1 MINRLSLL
9 KRRKQHRL
17 IRILT
22 LSIFLIVVALSII
35 INQYKAKHYQTVRTW
50 EEIKKENILKVGILH
65 NYTDY
70 FVLQGEIY
78 GFHYEMINKM
88 AKHLDIEIEYK
99 VYHNHKEYYK
109 ALLNNEVDILAVD
122 AVPTFHSQIL
132 FDYTLPHSYSS
143 IVLVQ
148 HKKKVLKHS
157 TLKAKQ
163 AKQPIVIPAS
173 LGYIQSTDIPQNY
186 SFTFEVSPLF
196 SKQIVNEVN
205 KGNIDRTLAYYKN
218 INANTIFFQHLE
230 YDHTV
235 LENQALHWVIR
246 KHNDS
251 LLFAVNQWLA
261 DFTTSQS
268 YQFLLKKHY
277 SPSSSIRTLL
287 KYQKNL
293 FPLNDISS
301 YDKIIQK
308 YATKYQLD
316 WLLVASL
323 IYQESK
329 FQADSKS
336 KNTWGIMQFMPNTA
350 DYLGI
355 TIDDSPE
362 NQIEAGCRYLK
373 ILQDKYINLGVKD
386 KDELMK
392 FVLAAYNAGNCRIED
407 ARKLARL
414 YGLNE
419 NKWDNNVA
427 VALKLLAKK
436 NSPFHHELKCGRYS
450 QAEHTIRYVDKILQR
465 YYQYK
470 NIVNYTLVE

>member
-1 MINRLSLL
+1 M
-9 KRRKQHRL
+9 
-17 IRILT
+17 
-22 LSIFLIVVALSII
+22 
-35 INQYKAKHYQTVRTW
+35 
-50 EEIKKENILKVGILH
+50 
-65 NYTDY
+65 
-70 FVLQGEIY
+70 
-78 GFHYEMINKM
+78 
-88 AKHLDIEIEYK
+88 
-99 VYHNHKEYYK
+99 
-109 ALLNNEVDILAVD
+109 
-122 AVPTFHSQIL
+122 
-132 FDYTLPHSYSS
+132 
-143 IVLVQ
+143 
-148 HKKKVLKHS
+148 
-157 TLKAKQ
+157 
-163 AKQPIVIPAS
+163 
-173 LGYIQSTDIPQNY
+173 
-186 SFTFEVSPLF
+186 VS
-196 SKQIVNEVN
+196 
-205 KGNIDRTLAYYKN
+205 G
-218 INANTIFFQHLE
+218 
-230 YDHTV
+230 
-235 LENQALHWVIR
+235 
-246 KHNDS
+246 
-251 LLFAVNQWLA
+251 
-261 DFTTSQS
+261 FTTSQS
-268 YQFLLKKHY
+268 YQFLLKNTIPLPLPFAHCLN
-277 SPSSSIRTLL
+277 T
-287 KYQKNL
+287 KNL

-450 QAEHTIRYVDKILQR
+450 QAEHTVRYVDKILQR

>member
-1 MINRLSLL
+1 M
-9 KRRKQHRL
+9 
-17 IRILT
+17 
-22 LSIFLIVVALSII
+22 
-35 INQYKAKHYQTVRTW
+35 
-50 EEIKKENILKVGILH
+50 
-65 NYTDY
+65 
-70 FVLQGEIY
+70 
-78 GFHYEMINKM
+78 
-88 AKHLDIEIEYK
+88 
-99 VYHNHKEYYK
+99 
-109 ALLNNEVDILAVD
+109 
-122 AVPTFHSQIL
+122 
-132 FDYTLPHSYSS
+132 
-143 IVLVQ
+143 
-148 HKKKVLKHS
+148 
-157 TLKAKQ
+157 
-163 AKQPIVIPAS
+163 
-173 LGYIQSTDIPQNY
+173 GYIQSTDIPQNY

-436 NSPFHHELKCGRYS
+436 NSLF
-450 QAEHTIRYVDKILQR
+450 IM
-465 YYQYK
+465 
-470 NIVNYTLVE
+470 N